1 MTYKDQFK
9 PATYGLEINSIEELC
24 DMEDMLLLT
33 DDEIVDIELD
43 AMDIAQQAMIDMR
56 VRS

>member
-9 PATYGLEINSIEELC
+9 PATHGLVINSIKELC

-33 DDEIVDIELD
+33 DDEIVDIEFD

-56 VRS
+56 CD